1 MSNVVGASLSALLFP
16 FMAQRG
22 RRTHTYARCFARLL
36 FRFMVQVTSIY
47 MCGVLVSQ
55 LVVSFHGL
63 KNKAY
68 NSVLSVSLFR
78 V

>member
-36 FRFMVQVTSIY
+36 FRFMVQVTGIY

>member
-1 MSNVVGASLSALLFP
+1 MSSVAGASLSALLFP

-22 RRTHTYARCFARLL
+22 RRTLTYARCFARLL

-63 KNKAY
+63 KNEAY
-68 NSVLSVSLFR
+68 NSVLSVSLCR